1 MTETATRTIETEM
14 AAPTLPFYVLKA
26 MARARHWPPDHADW
40 QIDRLSRSNPIYRV
54 TTPVGSGII
63 KQSVHPTRELI
74 VSRLFTAM
82 GIPCFAIDPLSA
94 GWLLFEDLQRP
105 NLKEYLQSGQTRLTS
120 QLFERLGAVAMQS
133 DLVGMR
139 DRKMNNILVNEHTGA
154 RGLELVIVDY
164 EGAFAAGW
172 LDRFIRPHRYITY
185 LTTRLFFDVIDAM
198 GDCAESQGPFDSHE
212 LLTCFHTG
220 MLNEQARINER
231 LADLSQLNQRL
242 TPRQQLVLKSRI
254 IRPEKLTRCLERGL
268 ARAERKTR
276 NSDE

>member
-1 MTETATRTIETEM
+1 MTETATRTIGTEM

-26 MARARHWPPDHADW
+26 MAHAKHLSPDHADW
-40 QIDRLSRSNPIYRV
+40 KIDRLSRSNPIYRV
-54 TTPVGSGII
+54 TTSVGSWII
-63 KQSVHPTRELI
+63 KQPVHPTRELI

-198 GDCAESQGPFDSHE
+198 GDCAESQIPFGSHE

-268 ARAERKTR
+268 ARAECKTR